1 MKLSVC
7 LHQFFGQ
14 YLPRI
19 KGVSEHTI
27 KTYRDTFSLFLP
39 FAAQYHSVKIDS
51 LRLKHLS
58 SGLICAFLDHL
69 ETDRNNIARTRN
81 LRLATL
87 KSFAKMIRLM
97 YPEKRKIAERILN
110 IPQKRTQKLLIGFL
124 YQEEMLKVFET
135 VDLKRKGGFRDYALL
150 HLLYDSG
157 ARATE
162 IATLNLDYFD
172 PQKKTL
178 AILGKG
184 NRYRLIELWPK
195 TAQLINSYITKYR
208 TRPKPLHRHRLFI
221 NQRGEE
227 LTRHGIHR
235 ICQKHLSRALSPKRV
250 KQLNPAHSFRH
261 SAAMNMLCSGASIS
275 DIKNRLGH
283 EKLQS
288 TMIYLHLDLSRR
300 RQVQKKFIEYTQSI
314 LAGDPKIEELLDW
327 ENKQE
332 TLAWLDSL

>member
-124 YQEEMLKVFET
+124 YQEEMLT

-250 KQLNPAHSFRH
+250 KQLNPAHGFRH